1 MGLLN
6 GLDKEYVQLCSCNLK
21 SLGIVIWNSIGQMFS
36 SAATAVSQLMWH
48 WLYLLLALTNN
59 KQNEDSSLVLSLIF
73 IYVFLKESDWRE
85 AYKGGG

>member
-6 GLDKEYVQLCSCNLK
+6 DLDKECVQLCSCNLQ

-36 SAATAVSQLMWH
+36 STATAASQLMWH

-73 IYVFLKESDWRE
+73 IYVFLKDSDWRE
-85 AYKGGG
+85 AYKEGG